1 MFCSTVSRIALFMQ
15 NTVFRFCRVELIA
28 IGVVFSYV
36 KMREQ
41 EDDVDTR
48 TVRTGNEMLRNGVER
63 VQAWR
68 RLSTNCCCKT

>member
-1 MFCSTVSRIALFMQ
+1 MFYSTVSRIALFMQ
-15 NTVFRFCRVELIA
+15 NTVVRFCRVELMA
-28 IGVVFSYV
+28 IGVVSYV

-48 TVRTGNEMLRNGVER
+48 TVRAGNEMLRNGVER